1 MAERQNHPIT
11 DAIRIRTR
19 RSQDPER
26 GVAGN
31 WRAAPL
37 PLSIPTLAASVI
49 GAPAVF
55 AMLALRALD
64 LVRFS
69 PVALFPPRTVR
80 VATMGLDKAARRYQH
95 TCCDHG
101 KTQASH
107 NCSSPPDLDIQ
118 IISRGQR
125 AHRRCR
131 RKWKTKTFLPQ
142 PVANIHLSS
151 GIHADLIPVNT

>member
-1 MAERQNHPIT
+1 KRQVREKVRVPFSRLSRPGNFAGVFLAERQSHPIT

-37 PLSIPTLAASVI
+37 ALSIPTLAASVI
-49 GAPAVF
+49 GAPAVL
-55 AMLALRALD
+55 AMLALRGLD

-80 VATMGLDKAARRYQH
+80 VATLGLDTAARR
-95 TCCDHG
+95 
-101 KTQASH
+101 S
-107 NCSSPPDLDIQ
+107 
-118 IISRGQR
+118 
-125 AHRRCR
+125 
-131 RKWKTKTFLPQ
+131 Q
-142 PVANIHLSS
+142 P
-151 GIHADLIPVNT
+151 

>member
-26 GVAGN
+26 PVAGN

-37 PLSIPTLAASVI
+37 ALSIPTLAASVI
-49 GAPAVF
+49 GAPAVL

-107 NCSSPPDLDIQ
+107 NRSSPQ
-118 IISRGQR
+118 IWIF
-125 AHRRCR
+125 
-131 RKWKTKTFLPQ
+131 KLY
-142 PVANIHLSS
+142 
-151 GIHADLIPVNT
+151 HADNARIEGAAENGKLKLSYRNRWRISISVQESMLI